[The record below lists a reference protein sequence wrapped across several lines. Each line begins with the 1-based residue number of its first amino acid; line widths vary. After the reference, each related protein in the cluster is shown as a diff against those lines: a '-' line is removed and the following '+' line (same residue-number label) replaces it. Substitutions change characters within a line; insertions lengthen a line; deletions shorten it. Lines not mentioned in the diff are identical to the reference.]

1 MLCFAQH
8 DIGGD
13 CHPERSEG
21 SRIDDVHPYCAS
33 LYSQPASDIVPAEVR
48 VPAILIKNIGTL
60 VTGKLESPLR
70 QADSIFIKD
79 GIVQAI
85 GNRLNSAADQT
96 IDACGITAI
105 PGLIDSHS
113 HPSIGEYTPA
123 QNSLGWITNY
133 MHGGVTSLVS
143 AGELHLPGL
152 PLPPDARTALSVAI
166 VTKRCFDNLRPSG
179 VKVYAGTLL
188 LVPGLIERDF
198 DEIAALGIKLVKF
211 IFYDYRLLPN
221 GEANGYVKWAKARG
235 IKVKIHSGGVSRSGV
250 SQVAG
255 FEIVKQ
261 IEPDIIGH
269 ITGGPIPMSEE
280 DMVRIVNETN
290 CFVEI
295 CSSGNYRMALSLI
308 RAVKAKNAYERVL
321 IGTDTPGGTG
331 VIPRGILREIA
342 FVSSVAEVP
351 SERAICM
358 ATGNVGRA
366 HGLDIGVLEEGRPAD
381 IVLLHKITG
390 SVAKDALDCF
400 AKGDLPGISMVII
413 DGEVRVAGRSQQT
426 PPSEREAVILK

>member
-1 MLCFAQH
+1 M
-8 DIGGD
+8 
-13 CHPERSEG
+13 S
-21 SRIDDVHPYCAS
+21 S
-33 LYSQPASDIVPAEVR
+33 L
-48 VPAILIKNIGTL
+48 LIKNIGTL

-70 QADSIFIKD
+70 RADSIYID
-79 GIVQAI
+79 GGVIRAI
-85 GNRLNSAADQT
+85 GTGLNHEADRV
-96 IDACGITAI
+96 IDADGITAL

-133 MHGGVTSLVS
+133 MHGGVTSLIS

-179 VKVYAGTLL
+179 VKVHAGTLL
-188 LVPGLIERDF
+188 LVPGLTERDF
-198 DEIAALGIKLVKF
+198 DEIHALGIKLVKF
-211 IFYDYRLLPN
+211 IFYDYSRLPN
-221 GEANGYVKWAKARG
+221 GEARRYVDWARARG

-255 FEIVKQ
+255 FEVVRQ

-269 ITGGPIPMSEE
+269 ITGGPIPMPEE
-280 DMVRIVNETN
+280 DMIRIINETN
-290 CFVEI
+290 CCAEI
-295 CSSGNYRMALSLI
+295 CSSGNYRLALSLI
-308 RAVKAKNAYERVL
+308 RAVRAKNAWDRVL

-342 FVSSVAEVP
+342 FLSSVGEVP
-351 SERAICM
+351 PEKAVCM

-366 HGLDIGVLEEGRPAD
+366 HDLDLGVLEEGKPAD
-381 IVLLHKITG
+381 LVLLHKITG
-390 SVAKDALDCF
+390 SVAENALDAF
-400 AKGDLPGISMVII
+400 GKGDLPGISTVII
-413 DGEVRVAGRSQQT
+413 DGEVRVSGRSQQT
-426 PPSEREAVILK
+426 PPPEKVARQSCC